1 MAKPRTLLDALA
13 AERHAAAGLAEYP
26 IAATLGVSAD
36 TFTKRKRKR
45 DQPGIAEALARG
57 RQSATG
63 RIENAAYTCALQ
75 AVGDPRYQASMIFWL
90 NAGCKERTVIETVS
104 TDDAGDSREALLA
117 RVHAL
122 AGRVRREPAVGR
134 ARRRALRAGPR
145 DARTG
150 RPG

>member
-1 MAKPRTLLDALA
+1 MAKPTTLLDALA

-26 IAATLGVSAD
+26 IAAALGVSAD
-36 TFTKRKRKR
+36 TFTKRKR

-75 AVGDPRYQASMIFWL
+75 AAGDPRYQGSMIFWL
-90 NAGCKERTVIETVS
+90 NAGWKERTVIETVS
-104 TDDAGDSREALLA
+104 TDDAGDNREALLA

-145 DARTG
+145 YARTG